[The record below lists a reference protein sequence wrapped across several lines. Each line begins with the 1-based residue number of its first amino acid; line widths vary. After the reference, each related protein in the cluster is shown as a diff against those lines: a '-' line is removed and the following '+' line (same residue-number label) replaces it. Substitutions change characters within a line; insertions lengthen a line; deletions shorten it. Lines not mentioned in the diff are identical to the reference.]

1 MECYNGGHI
10 FGKDVFF
17 VLCFFQFVVR
27 GFPNFTIRFVM
38 FFLPLIHI
46 LFVVSITRTHFQF
59 TVEPRFTATPL
70 IRSPRYYGHFFF
82 GPAKRPYIR
91 L

>member
-46 LFVVSITRTHFQF
+46 LFVVSI
-59 TVEPRFTATPL
+59 
-70 IRSPRYYGHFFF
+70 
-82 GPAKRPYIR
+82 
-91 L
+91 